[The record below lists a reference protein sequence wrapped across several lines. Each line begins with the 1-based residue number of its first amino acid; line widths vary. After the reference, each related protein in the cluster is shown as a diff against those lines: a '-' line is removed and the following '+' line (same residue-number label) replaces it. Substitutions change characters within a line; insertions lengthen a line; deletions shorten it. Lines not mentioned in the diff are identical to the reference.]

1 MNPIKRI
8 TQAVGIYFI
17 NRQLDVIAKTI
28 PESKDEYFGIGEHI
42 HLPDGFHEVMNA
54 YRIEQINKRS
64 E

>member
-54 YRIEQINKRS
+54 SKIGLVKEEN
-64 E
+64 